1 MQQLFDKLQISG
13 EVRHAVADMGFQ
25 DLTPIQAQSIPPI
38 LEGKDIIGQA
48 RTGTGKTVAFGIPI
62 LERLEKKGR
71 NVEVLILCPTRE
83 LAVQVAEELK
93 RLSKYRRDVQV
104 VAVYGGEPIQKQ
116 FTALRRGARIVV
128 GTPGRI
134 MDHMNR
140 GTLRLDTVTMVVL
153 DEGDRMLDMGFIDD
167 IKTILWATSEDRM
180 TLLFSATMPEPIM
193 ELAKKYQKSPQL
205 VNVVEGQMTVPEVEQ
220 TFIEVRHYM
229 KLDALCHILDTHGSK
244 SSLVFCNTK
253 RRVDQITSDLEA
265 RGYHADSLHGD
276 MTQSRRDRA
285 MLRFRKNFSKILV
298 ATDVAA
304 RGLDVGGIEAVINYD
319 IPMDEQSYV
328 HRIGRTARMGK
339 TGRAFTLVLTAE
351 LSKLRDI
358 QAYAHTRIVRQTI
371 PKLGSAGS
379 PSGARGHRPSST
391 AEVHASRA

>member
-25 DLTPIQAQSIPPI
+25 DLTPIQAQSIPHI

-48 RTGTGKTVAFGIPI
+48 RTGTGKTVAFGLPI

-71 NVEVLILCPTRE
+71 NVEVLVLCPTRE

-93 RLSKYRRDVQV
+93 RLCKYRRDVQV

-116 FTALRRGARIVV
+116 SHRTAERRPDRRRYA
-128 GTPGRI
+128 GT
-134 MDHMNR
+134 DHGPHEP
-140 GTLRLDTVTMVVL
+140 GTLRLDTVTTVVL

-328 HRIGRTARMGK
+328 HRIGRTARMGENRPRLHARSDGGAEQITRH
-339 TGRAFTLVLTAE
+339 TGLRAYKDSPPDD
-351 LSKLRDI
+351 SK
-358 QAYAHTRIVRQTI
+358 V
-371 PKLGSAGS
+371 G
-379 PSGARGHRPSST
+379 
-391 AEVHASRA
+391 

>member
-1 MQQLFDKLQISG
+1 MQQLFDKLQVSG

-25 DLTPIQAQSIPPI
+25 DLTPIQAQSIPHI

-62 LERLEKKGR
+62 LERLQKKGR
-71 NVEVLILCPTRE
+71 NVEALILCPTRE

-93 RLSKYRRDVQV
+93 RLSKYRRDVHV

-116 FTALRRGARIVV
+116 FMALRRGARIVV

-140 GTLRLDTVTMVVL
+140 GTLRLDTVTTVVL
-153 DEGDRMLDMGFIDD
+153 DEADRMLDMGFIDD
-167 IKTILWATSEDRM
+167 IKTILWATAEDRM
-180 TLLFSATMPEPIM
+180 TLLFSATMPDPIM
-193 ELAKKYQKSPQL
+193 ELAQKYQKSPQL

-304 RGLDVGGIEAVINYD
+304 RGIDVDGIEAVINYD

-328 HRIGRTARMGK
+328 HRIGRTARMGQA
-339 TGRAFTLVLTAE
+339 GRAFTLVLTSE

-371 PKLGSAGS
+371 PKLGSSGS
-379 PSGARGHRPSST
+379 PSGARGHRSSPT
-391 AEVHASRA
+391 AEAHASRA